1 MCVQCFI
8 PQCLAN
14 EDATKF
20 RPCSKSL
27 FVGENQ
33 MTDHALDNIEWYAFY
48 VVDQRLLKS
57 SSASLTVLDVYSWK
71 QSRQHE
77 SGHVAYI
84 SVHNVQRENHH
95 EY

>member
-33 MTDHALDNIEWYAFY
+33 MTDHALDNIERYAFY

-57 SSASLTVLDVYSWK
+57 
-71 QSRQHE
+71 
-77 SGHVAYI
+77 
-84 SVHNVQRENHH
+84 
-95 EY
+95 